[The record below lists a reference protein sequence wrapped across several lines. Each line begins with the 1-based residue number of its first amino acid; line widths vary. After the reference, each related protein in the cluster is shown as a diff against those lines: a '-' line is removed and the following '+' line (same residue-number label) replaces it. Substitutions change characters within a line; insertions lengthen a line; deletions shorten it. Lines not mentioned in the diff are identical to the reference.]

1 MPWIPRGL
9 RNGIV
14 TSRYP
19 YKPDG
24 YGAGFRGTI
33 EVNPDRAAQV
43 TEDVMIVCPT
53 RAITVEGEKI
63 RLDQGK
69 CILCGRC
76 VTKAPQVFRFAESFA
91 TSDLRRRS
99 LVVPSLEESDATV
112 DAVRDS
118 LARRVKTLRRS
129 IHVRHVDAGS
139 DGSDEWEVAAL
150 TNPVY
155 DVQRL
160 GIYFTASPRHA
171 DVLLVTGA
179 GSTGMTES
187 LLHTFEVMPYPKVVL
202 AAGVEAISGGLIMN
216 SYVTREGIASVLDVD
231 VFVPGS
237 PASPFGL
244 LHGLL
249 MAVNLLPRP
258 MQHVNAIAEPETTTT
273 WGREVT

>member
-14 TSRYP
+14 TSGYP
-19 YKPDG
+19 RKSDG
-24 YGAGFRGTI
+24 YGAGFRGTV

-43 TEDVMIVCPT
+43 TQDVMDACPT
-53 RAITVEGEKI
+53 RAITVEGRNI
-63 RLDQGK
+63 RLDRGK

-76 VTKAPQVFRFAESFA
+76 VSMAPQVFRFSESFA
-91 TSDLRRRS
+91 TSNLDRPS
-99 LVVPSLEESDATV
+99 LVVPALEDDASNI

-118 LARRVKTLRRS
+118 LARRVKSLRRS

-139 DGSDEWEVAAL
+139 DGSDEWEVTAL

-179 GSTGMTES
+179 GVTGMAES
-187 LLHTFEVMPYPKVVL
+187 LQHTFEVMPHPKVVV
-202 AAGVEAISGGLIMN
+202 AAGTEAISGGLIADG
-216 SYVTREGIASVLDVD
+216 YVTRQGVASVLNVD
-231 VFVPGS
+231 VYVPGS

-249 MAVNLLPRP
+249 MAVNLLSRASNRA
-258 MQHVNAIAEPETTTT
+258 NASTDSEAPST
-273 WGREVT
+273 WREVT

>member
-19 YKPDG
+19 HMPDG

-33 EVNPDRAAQV
+33 DVNPERAGQV
-43 TEDVMIVCPT
+43 TDDVMGVCPT
-53 RAITVEGEKI
+53 RAIAVEDDNI
-63 RLDQGK
+63 RLDRGK

-76 VTKAPQVFRFAESFA
+76 VTKAPQVFTIFRIVRHLGS
-91 TSDLRRRS
+91 SPPR
-99 LVVPSLEESDATV
+99 LVVPSLEESDDTV
-112 DAVRDS
+112 DAVREA

-187 LLHTFEVMPYPKVVL
+187 LLHTFEVMPYPKVVV
-202 AAGVEAISGGLIMN
+202 AAGRRSDQRWTARQRL
-216 SYVTREGIASVLDVD
+216 R
-231 VFVPGS
+231 
-237 PASPFGL
+237 
-244 LHGLL
+244 H
-249 MAVNLLPRP
+249 PRRRR
-258 MQHVNAIAEPETTTT
+258 VSA
-273 WGREVT
+273 RR

>member
-19 YKPDG
+19 HKPDG
-24 YGAGFRGTI
+24 YGAGFRGTV
-33 EVNPDRAAQV
+33 EVNPERAVQV
-43 TEDVMIVCPT
+43 TDDVMAACPT
-53 RAITVEGEKI
+53 RAITVEDGNI
-63 RLDQGK
+63 RLDRGK

-76 VTKAPQVFRFAESFA
+76 VNEAPQVFRFSESFA

-99 LVVPSLEESDATV
+99 LVVPTLEESADNI
-112 DAVRDS
+112 DAVRDA
-118 LARRVKTLRRS
+118 LARRVKSLRRS

-139 DGSDEWEVAAL
+139 DGADEWEVAAL

-179 GSTGMTES
+179 GVTGMAES
-187 LLHTFEVMPYPKVVL
+187 LQHTFEVMPYPKVVV
-202 AAGVEAISGGLIMN
+202 AAGVEAISGGLLADG
-216 SYVTREGIASVLDVD
+216 YVTREGVASVLDVD
-231 VFVPGS
+231 VYVPGS

-249 MAVNLLPRP
+249 MAVNLLPRSIKP
-258 MQHVNAIAEPETTTT
+258 AATIAEPGTPTT
-273 WGREVT
+273 WREVT

>member
-19 YKPDG
+19 HKPDG

-33 EVNPDRAAQV
+33 EVNPERVAQV
-43 TEDVMIVCPT
+43 TEDVMSVCPT
-53 RAITVEGEKI
+53 RAIAVEDDNI
-63 RLDQGK
+63 RLDRGQ

-76 VTKAPQVFRFAESFA
+76 VTKAPQVFRFSESFA

-112 DAVRDS
+112 EAIRES

-202 AAGVEAISGGLIMN
+202 AAGVEAISGGLLAN
-216 SYVTREGIASVLDVD
+216 GYVTREGIASVLDVD

-258 MQHVNAIAEPETTTT
+258 MQHVNAMAEPER
-273 WGREVT
+273 GRHGGGK